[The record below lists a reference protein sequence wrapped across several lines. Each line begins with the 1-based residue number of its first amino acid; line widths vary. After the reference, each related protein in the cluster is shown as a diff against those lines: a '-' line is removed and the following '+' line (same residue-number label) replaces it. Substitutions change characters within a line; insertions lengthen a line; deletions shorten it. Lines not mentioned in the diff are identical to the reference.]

1 MSTITDARMSRR
13 GLLLGTAAA
22 TTVSTFGI
30 RTAKAAAAYEY
41 KYGTNVPATHPLS
54 MRAQEAA
61 DAIAKETDGRFLLR
75 VFPNNQLGGDTDMLA
90 QLRSGGLEFFS
101 VSGVAG
107 LSTLIPAGAMYGIGF
122 VWPDY
127 PTVWRAMDGELG
139 VLLRKQINAAGIFVM
154 DRIWNSGFRQITTR
168 STPITKPEDLAGLKM
183 RVPVS
188 TLWTSMFSAL
198 GAFPTSINLSEVYSA
213 LQTKVVDGQ
222 ENPLVTISTAK
233 FYEVQKHCALTN
245 HMWDGYWFLGNRR
258 AWERLPTDLKEIVS
272 RHINGAALRQ
282 RADVENLGNSLR
294 AELQG
299 QGLEFTEPDRSA
311 FREKLRKAGFYDQ
324 WRKKFGDQAWGVLE
338 EAVGKLA

>member
-1 MSTITDARMSRR
+1 MRTGISRR
-13 GLLLGTAAA
+13 ELILGAA
-22 TTVSTFGI
+22 TVTTVTTFNI
-30 RTAKAAAAYEY
+30 KRARAADFEY

-54 MRAQEAA
+54 ARAQEAA
-61 DAIAKETDGRFLLR
+61 DAIAKDTDGRFLLQ

-101 VSGVAG
+101 VSGVAA

-122 VWPDY
+122 AWPDY

-139 VLLRKQINAAGIFVM
+139 ALFRTQINGAGIFVM
-154 DRIWNSGFRQITTR
+154 DKIWDSGFRQMTTR

-188 TLWTSMFSAL
+188 TLWTSMFTAL

-233 FYEVQKHCALTN
+233 FYEVQKYCGLTN

-258 AWERLPTDLKEIVS
+258 AWERLPTDIKEIVS
-272 RHINGAALRQ
+272 RNINAAALRQ
-282 RADVENLGNSLR
+282 RADVEKLGNSLR
-294 AELQG
+294 SELQG
-299 QGLEFTEPDRSA
+299 QGLEFTE
-311 FREKLRKAGFYDQ
+311 
-324 WRKKFGDQAWGVLE
+324 
-338 EAVGKLA
+338 